1 MVVVESDVVWQYRIS
16 EWCQKI
22 VSIGVARI
30 SQDETLVCSYMY
42 EIKQPSFER
51 CNYKLT
57 FMKLVVLISRL
68 HEFKTYHL
76 TLKSNEG
83 YINYKCFISI
93 FNKKTDKLFCY
104 FNLKFN
110 CS

>member
-1 MVVVESDVVWQYRIS
+1 MVVVEGDVVWQYRIS

-22 VSIGVARI
+22 VSVGVPGI

-57 FMKLVVLISRL
+57 FLKLVVLI
-68 HEFKTYHL
+68 EFKTYHL
-76 TLKSNEG
+76 TLKCNEG
-83 YINYKCFISI
+83 YVDYKCFISI
-93 FNKKTDKLFCY
+93 FNKKLT
-104 FNLKFN
+104 N
-110 CS
+110 CFATLI